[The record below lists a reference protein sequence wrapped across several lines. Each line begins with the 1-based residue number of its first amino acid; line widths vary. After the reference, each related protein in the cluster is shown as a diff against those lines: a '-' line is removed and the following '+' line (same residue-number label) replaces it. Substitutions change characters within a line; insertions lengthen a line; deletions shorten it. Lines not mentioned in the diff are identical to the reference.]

1 MDVSAVLAEETKEG
15 PPTQQTQASQTS
27 SSSASI
33 TSEKADLEN
42 NNNGTSAST
51 EFTISTQFI
60 LAFVALA
67 VLTLMVALDGTSI
80 SVALPI
86 IAKKLHGT
94 AIEAFWAGT
103 SFLLASTVFQPNFA
117 SFSHIFGRMPVIM
130 VSIALFFIGVM
141 MAALSNDFGLLL
153 AGRAVQGIGGGGV
166 MAMTEIVVT
175 DLVPLR
181 YRGQWAG
188 IIAGMWSIGSVSGPI
203 IGGAF
208 AQVQWRWIF
217 WLNLPFIGIGS
228 VMIPLFLRLNVV
240 PQSIAAKLRRVDWV
254 GTVIFVGSM
263 TSFLIPLTWGGVMYS
278 WSSWRTLVPL
288 LVGAAGLMGFCFY
301 ERYLAPEPLLRLSVF
316 GNHTANIAYVTTTLH
331 GMVLWCILYYQPL
344 YFEAVKGYTPVVS
357 GVALFPETFTVAPMA
372 VVTGLLIT
380 KFAAYRWAIWG
391 GWGIATLGLG
401 LLTILDVGTTIPQWI
416 FINLVSG
423 IGLGI
428 LFPGLQFQVQAASS
442 NKDMAFAVS
451 IFVFFRS
458 FGQALGV
465 AIGGVIFQNQMLSN
479 LQKYPAYASQASEL
493 AKDAAAL
500 VEIIKNTPA
509 GQGKLDLRTAY
520 TDSLRTVYIVLTALA
535 GFSLVASLFIKAYD
549 LNVGL
554 ETEQGLIVSVK
565 KVSSGA
571 KAQGDE
577 EMAVPV
583 DHRGGEQEVKAEGE
597 DVRTST

>member
-1 MDVSAVLAEETKEG
+1 MDVPTAPSEEAKEG
-15 PPTQQTQASQTS
+15 PLFQETQESQTTP
-27 SSSASI
+27 SSASMV
-33 TSEKADLEN
+33 SEKGDID
-42 NNNGTSAST
+42 NNNGAPSAPPP
-51 EFTISTQFI
+51 FTISTRFVM
-60 LAFVALA
+60 AFVALS

-86 IAKKLHGT
+86 IARKLHGT

-130 VSIALFFIGVM
+130 VSIALFFVGVM
-141 MAALSNDFGLLL
+141 MAALSNGFGLLL
-153 AGRAVQGIGGGGV
+153 AGRAVQGLGGGGV
-166 MAMTEIVVT
+166 MAMTEIVIT

-217 WLNLPFIGIGS
+217 WLNLPFIGIGA
-228 VMIPLFLRLNVV
+228 VMIPLFLRLNVI
-240 PQSIAAKLRRVDWV
+240 PQSIAAKLRRVDWI
-254 GTVIFVGSM
+254 GTVVFVGSM

-288 LVGAAGLMGFCFY
+288 LVGAVGLIGFGFY
-301 ERYLAPEPLLRLSVF
+301 EAYLAPEPLLRLSVF
-316 GNHTANIAYVTTTLH
+316 SNRTANIAYVTTTLH

-344 YFEAVKGYTPVVS
+344 YFEAVKGYTPVVA
-357 GVALFPETFTVAPMA
+357 GVALFPASFTVAPMA

-380 KFAAYRWAIWG
+380 KFAAYRWSIWA
-391 GWGIATLGLG
+391 GWTTATLGLG
-401 LLTILDVGTTIPQWI
+401 LLTLLKVDTTIPQWI
-416 FINLVSG
+416 FIDLISG

-428 LFPGLQFQVQAASS
+428 LFPGQQFQVQAASS
-442 NKDMAFAVS
+442 NKDMAFAVA

-458 FGQALGV
+458 FGQTVGV
-465 AIGGVIFQNQMLSN
+465 AIGGVIFQNQMVTN
-479 LQKYPAYASQASEL
+479 LQKYPAYAARASEL

-500 VEIIKNTPA
+500 VEIIKATPSGA
-509 GQGKLDLRTAY
+509 GKLALRTAY

-535 GFSLVASLFIKAYD
+535 GFSLVLSLFIKAYD

-565 KVSSGA
+565 KAPPPNARGR
-571 KAQGDE
+571 DE
-577 EMAVPV
+577 EEQVAVPV
-583 DHRGGEQEVKAEGE
+583 HGNQAVLQG
-597 DVRTST
+597 ST

>member
-1 MDVSAVLAEETKEG
+1 MDMPPPLVEETKEG
-15 PPTQQTQASQTS
+15 PPPQETQASASQTTS
-27 SSSASI
+27 SSSSI
-33 TSEKADLEN
+33 TSEKANHDN
-42 NNNGTSAST
+42 DNGASST
-51 EFTISTQFI
+51 PEEFTISTRFVM
-60 LAFVALA
+60 AFVALA

-86 IAKKLHGT
+86 IAKKLRGT

-130 VSIALFFIGVM
+130 VSIALFFVGVM

-153 AGRAVQGIGGGGV
+153 AGRSIQGIGGGGV
-166 MAMTEIVVT
+166 IAMTEIVVT

-208 AQVQWRWIF
+208 AQVEWRWIF
-217 WLNLPFIGIGS
+217 WLNLPFIGIGA
-228 VMIPLFLRLNVV
+228 VMVPLFLRLNII
-240 PQSIAAKLRRVDWV
+240 PQSITAKLRRVDWL

-288 LVGAAGLMGFCFY
+288 FVGGAGLIGFCFY
-301 ERYLAPEPLLRLSVF
+301 EAYLAPEPLLRLSVF
-316 GNHTANIAYVTTTLH
+316 GNRTVNIAYMTTTLH

-357 GVALFPETFTVAPMA
+357 GVALFPATFTVAPMA

-380 KFAAYRWAIWG
+380 KFSAYRWAIWL

-401 LLTILDVGTTIPQWI
+401 LLTILDVDTTIPQWI
-416 FINLVSG
+416 FIDLVSG

-428 LFPGLQFQVQAASS
+428 LFPGLQFQVQAAST
-442 NKDMAFAVS
+442 NKDMAFAVAM
-451 IFVFFRS
+451 FVFFRS

-465 AIGGVIFQNQMLSN
+465 AIGGVIFQNQMVKN
-479 LQKYPAYASQASEL
+479 LQKYPAYAARASDL

-509 GQGKLDLRTAY
+509 GANKLDLRTAY
-520 TDSLRTVYIVLTALA
+520 TDSLRTVYIVIAALA
-535 GFSLVASLFIKAYD
+535 GFSLVASLFIKGYD

-554 ETEQGLIVSVK
+554 ETEQGLIVSGK
-565 KVSSGA
+565 KAKGGESGR
-571 KAQGDE
+571 DE
-577 EMAVPV
+577 EAEVEQQVKVGGDDPRS
-583 DHRGGEQEVKAEGE
+583 RGDA
-597 DVRTST
+597 